1 MDSLKSIAKR
11 NIIKLENK
19 KGYKMN
25 SIEKELGAVIRFIY
39 FVVETGQL
47 AGKDNDFLKAM
58 YYDFESQELINKTS
72 VDNKEV

>member
-1 MDSLKSIAKR
+1 
-11 NIIKLENK
+11 
-19 KGYKMN
+19 MN